1 MSSKPIQKETRCW
14 TKSPFIVE
22 FCDGKYVRCLV
33 WKTRGEADWSLSSY
47 CKFVIQMTTSR
58 PEEKRRTSHKYLP
71 CSKFQGSLLC
81 VFVVC
86 SLGVEVGFPAWNGW
100 NSSSGRRLGK
110 PGVIDGRTQGPRG
123 SATIRQSYRP
133 FQPTK
138 QTKMKDDA
146 LPGKMGRALMKT
158 EHSGYGQTSAGCSP
172 GGGRSVSRTLPPR
185 LV

>member
-86 SLGVEVGFPAWNGW
+86 SLGVEVVFLPGMVGILQVAGGW
-100 NSSSGRRLGK
+100 GSQASLTAEHKGRAA
-110 PGVIDGRTQGPRG
+110 Q
-123 SATIRQSYRP
+123 RQSAS
-133 FQPTK
+133 PT
-138 QTKMKDDA
+138 A
-146 LPGKMGRALMKT
+146 P
-158 EHSGYGQTSAGCSP
+158 SSP
-172 GGGRSVSRTLPPR
+172 QSRQR
-185 LV
+185 